1 MQGERTVGK
10 CHSSESSDI
19 KFSLTGLSELTIR
32 LGSFWFLDSEE
43 SFFKIIVLNSN
54 QPHKENTSNYIFL
67 GIVNDVERV
76 P

>member
-19 KFSLTGLSELTIR
+19 KFSLTGLSELTIC

-43 SFFKIIVLNSN
+43 SFFKIIVLNAN
-54 QPHKENTSNYIFL
+54 PPHKENYLNL
-67 GIVNDVERV
+67 VNILRDCK
-76 P
+76 